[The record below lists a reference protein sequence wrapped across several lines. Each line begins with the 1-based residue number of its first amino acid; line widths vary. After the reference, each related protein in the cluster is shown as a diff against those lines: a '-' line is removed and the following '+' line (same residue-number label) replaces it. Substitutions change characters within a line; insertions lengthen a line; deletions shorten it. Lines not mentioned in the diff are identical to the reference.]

1 MANELLSMNKIK
13 KILKLLSDGIS
24 KREVSRLV
32 HVSRISV
39 KKYEELFLNHPFS
52 YAELLKLSA
61 IDLDQIVAIPVS
73 EKPAIKSLNAYFPI
87 LENELKRTGVT
98 KHLLW
103 EKYLEGNPMGVQ
115 YSQFCNQY
123 KHFLKSQKVVY
134 VFDHKLGDKLMIDF
148 AGKKLELID
157 PQTGEIKAVEFFVGI
172 LPASSFTY
180 AQACYSQQSPDF
192 LEAISQCFTFFGGVP
207 KAIVTD
213 NLKPAVT
220 KASKYD
226 PEINQAMADFA
237 DHYDT
242 CVLPTRAYSPKDKA
256 LVESAVK
263 TLYTRVHAPLNN
275 RIFHSLPE
283 LNKAILELVEKHNS
297 MLLQGRDYSRRHTFD
312 TLEKPELKPLP
323 NSAFEIKKY
332 QQATVHPNCHVL
344 LSEDKHQYSVPYQ
357 YLGKKVSLNYNN
369 KTVEIYYKYERIAAH
384 DRLKFAHKYSTNVT
398 HLHPKHQYYSNWSVE
413 FFTQQG
419 QEIGENT
426 KLIMHEL
433 LTNVK
438 HPEQGFKRCQG
449 VLALA
454 KKYGKGRMEQAS
466 ELCIYHD
473 LVTLQKLEYILKTDI
488 QMEMLEVVATANNL
502 FHENI
507 RGNNYYQ

>member
-1 MANELLSMNKIK
+1 MANELLSMNKVK
-13 KILKLLSDGIS
+13 KILKLLSEGIS
-24 KREVSRLV
+24 KREISRLLN
-32 HVSRISV
+32 VSRISA
-39 KKYEELFLNHPFS
+39 KKYEEIFLNHPFS
-52 YAELLKLSA
+52 YAELLKLSSA
-61 IDLDQIVAIPVS
+61 DLDQIVAISVV
-73 EKPAIKSLNAYFPI
+73 EKPAIKSLNTFFPTM
-87 LENELKRTGVT
+87 ENELKRTGVT
-98 KHLLW
+98 KHYLW
-103 EKYLEGNPMGVQ
+103 QKYLQGNPTGVQ

-123 KHFLKSQKVVY
+123 KCFLKTKNVVY
-134 VFDHKLGDKLMIDF
+134 VFEHKAGDKLMIDF
-148 AGKKLELID
+148 SGKKMELTD
-157 PQTGEIKAVEFFVGI
+157 PQTGEVKPVEFFVGM
-172 LPASSFTY
+172 LPASSYTY

-192 LEAISQCFTFFGGVP
+192 LEAISHCLAFLGGVP

-226 PEINQAMADFA
+226 PEINQAMAAFA

-242 CVLPTRAYSPKDKA
+242 CVLPTRAHSPKDKA

-263 TLYTRVHAPLNN
+263 ILYTRVHAPLNN
-275 RIFHSLPE
+275 HVFHSLTE
-283 LNKAILELVEKHNS
+283 LNKAILELVDKHNS
-297 MLLQGRDYSRRHTFD
+297 MLMQGRDYSRRHTFD
-312 TLEKPELKPLP
+312 SVEKQELKPLP
-323 NSAFEIKKY
+323 NTAFEIKKY
-332 QQATVHPNCHVL
+332 QQAIVHPNCHVL

-369 KTVEIYYKYERIAAH
+369 KTVEIFYKYERIAAH
-384 DRLKFAHKYSTNVT
+384 DRLKFAHKYSTNIA
-398 HLHPKHQYYSNWSVE
+398 HLHPKHQYYRNWSVA

-426 KLIMHEL
+426 KLIMQEL
-433 LTNVK
+433 LTKVK

-454 KKYGKGRMEQAS
+454 KKYGKERVEQAS
-466 ELCIYHD
+466 ELCICHD

-488 QMEMLEVVATANNL
+488 QMDMLAVVAAENNL

-507 RGNNYYQ
+507 RGNNYYK

>member
-24 KREVSRLV
+24 KREISRLV
-32 HVSRISV
+32 HISRISA
-39 KKYEELFLNHPFS
+39 KKYEEIFTKHPFS
-52 YAELLKLSA
+52 YAELLKLSVA
-61 IDLDQIVAIPVS
+61 DLDLLVSNPVA
-73 EKPAIKSLNAYFPI
+73 EKPTIKSLNALFPT
-87 LENELKRTGVT
+87 LENQLKRTGVT
-98 KHLLW
+98 KHFLW
-103 EKYLEGNPMGVQ
+103 EKYFKDNPTGVQ

-123 KHFLKSQKVVY
+123 KHFLKCQKVVY

-148 AGKKLELID
+148 AGKKMELVD
-157 PQTGEIKAVEFFVGI
+157 PQTGEMVPVEFFVGV
-172 LPASSFTY
+172 LPASSYTY
-180 AQACYSQQSPDF
+180 AQACYSQQTPDF
-192 LEAISQCFTFFGGVP
+192 LEAISQCLAFLGGVP

-237 DHYDT
+237 DHYNT

-263 TLYTRVHAPLNN
+263 ILYTRVYAPLDG
-275 RIFHSLPE
+275 RIFHSLIE

-297 MLLQGRDYSRRHTFD
+297 MLMQGRDYSRRHTFD

-323 NSAFEIKKY
+323 NTAFEIKKY

-357 YLGKKVSLNYNN
+357 YLGKKVNLNYNN
-369 KTVEIYYKYERIAAH
+369 KTVEIYYKYERIATH
-384 DRLKFAHKYSTNVT
+384 DRLKFAHKYSTNIA
-398 HLHPKHQYYSNWSVE
+398 HLHQKHQYYSNWSVD
-413 FFTQQG
+413 FFTEQG

-426 KLIMHEL
+426 KLIMQEL

-454 KKYGKGRMEQAS
+454 RKYGKERVEQAS

-488 QMEMLEVVATANNL
+488 QMDKLEVVATPNNL